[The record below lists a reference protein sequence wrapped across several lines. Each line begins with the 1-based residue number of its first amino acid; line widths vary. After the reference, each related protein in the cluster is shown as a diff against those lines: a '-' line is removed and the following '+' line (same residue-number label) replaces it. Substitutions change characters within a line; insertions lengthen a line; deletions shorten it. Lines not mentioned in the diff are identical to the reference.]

1 MAENKLSWTELR
13 RALAARAGVS
23 EKEATAF
30 LNAFQT
36 QLIEALKTDKQVKVN
51 GLGTFKL
58 QAVAPRKSVNVKTG
72 EEITIEGYNKIAFVP
87 EAGVKELVES
97 VQPSAV
103 APSEIDP
110 LQKLGAQAN
119 EIVDILGELGQP
131 VKETEEVKEPPVKE
145 PEPAKEPEP
154 VKEPEP
160 IKMPEPVV
168 IPPIPPIPPV
178 TPKPEPEPEPEP
190 EKPKKKFHF
199 LRDVLICVVI
209 LLFLLLGGFFFLR
222 HKLSSWMDGLIN
234 GSPEQTEVVAEVQQ
248 EEAEAVEVFTDEVE
262 ATKEEF
268 ADLEEEFA
276 AVEDELANMKDTD
289 LTQSAKSIYNDCM
302 EWLEDQFYAVGEWC
316 ENLYRE
322 VERWIMGYFEPT
334 EMTTEEI
341 IELDEEE
348 FISEIEE
355 PAEEVAVEE
364 VAVEPVVEPTETVY
378 TPGQY
383 NNWITTEYITEGSRL
398 AWIAKKYYGNKVY
411 WPYLYDANR
420 DHITNPSNIVI
431 GTPIRVPKLTAAQ
444 RDTTSAQF
452 IQLREEAYRKVKN

>member
-1 MAENKLSWTELR
+1 MSWTELR

-97 VQPSAV
+97 IQPSAV

-131 VKETEEVKEPPVKE
+131 VKETEEVKEPEPVVI
-145 PEPAKEPEP
+145 PEP

-178 TPKPEPEPEPEP
+178 KEPEPVKESEP

-234 GSPEQTEVVAEVQQ
+234 GSPEQTEMVAEIQQ
-248 EEAEAVEVFTDEVE
+248 EEAEAVEVFTDEFE
-262 ATKEEF
+262 ATNI
-268 ADLEEEFA
+268 DNNQLS
-276 AVEDELANMKDTD
+276 NIDTES
-289 LTQSAKSIYNDCM
+289 LTDISQSAKSIYNDCM

-322 VERWIMGYFEPT
+322 VERWIMGYFEPA
-334 EMTTEEI
+334 EITTEEI

-355 PAEEVAVEE
+355 PAEEVAVEVVEE

-452 IQLREEAYRKVKN
+452 IQLREEAYNAVH

>member
-131 VKETEEVKEPPVKE
+131 VKETEEVKEPEPVKE
-145 PEPAKEPEP
+145 EPVVVPEP

-160 IKMPEPVV
+160 V
-168 IPPIPPIPPV
+168 IVPPIPPIPSV

-234 GSPEQTEVVAEVQQ
+234 GSPEQTEVVAEIQQ

-262 ATKEEF
+262 ATKE
-268 ADLEEEFA
+268 DNIDNDQLS
-276 AVEDELANMKDTD
+276 NIDTGS
-289 LTQSAKSIYNDCM
+289 LTDKSQSAESIYNDCM

-316 ENLYRE
+316 ENLYRK
-322 VERWIMGYFEPT
+322 VKRWIMGYFEPA
-334 EMTTEEI
+334 EITTEEI

-355 PAEEVAVEE
+355 PAEEVAIEVVEE
-364 VAVEPVVEPTETVY
+364 VAVEPVVEPTETMY

-431 GTPIRVPKLTAAQ
+431 DTPIRVPKLTAAQ

-452 IQLREEAYRKVKN
+452 IQLREEAYGKVRGER